1 MRARPTS
8 LSVSSRFVSSLALIL
23 AVGCGASETREPE
36 AARAPRAAED
46 STEEAHAPDEPA
58 PEATPAELA
67 EPEPPAPPPEPPA
80 PEPLAVVAGAQLGPI
95 RIGMSQEELRA
106 LGLPE
111 SPATPRSLRF
121 GPYRVWL
128 DDDGVRRVEASMG
141 DLERV
146 RLGGTAFAVGDHIH
160 AMRDAIGDCVW
171 REGGG
176 ERYRCGDGALWV
188 FTDHSLDP
196 ARYVIAVERP

>member
-67 EPEPPAPPPEPPA
+67 EP
-80 PEPLAVVAGAQLGPI
+80 LAVVAGAQLGPI

-128 DDDGVRRVEASMG
+128 DDEGVRRVEASMG

-146 RLGGTAFAVGDHIH
+146 RLGGTVFAVGDHIH